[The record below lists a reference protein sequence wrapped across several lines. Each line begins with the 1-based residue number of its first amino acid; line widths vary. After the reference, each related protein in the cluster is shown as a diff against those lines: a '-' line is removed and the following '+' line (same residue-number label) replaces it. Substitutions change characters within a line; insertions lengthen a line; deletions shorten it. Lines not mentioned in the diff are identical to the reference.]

1 MLKKIVRQAPMNLSP
16 QIIALASAISYAAA
30 NIAARFGMQH
40 SNPVTMT
47 LISFTTQTVVLW
59 SIVLLSG
66 SVPKISYFPA
76 VLFVGIGFVMPVIRT
91 LTYIGIVTMGAS
103 RSVSLRSSYPLFGA
117 LFALIFLKEELKAL
131 VLAGIIL
138 VVAGTFFITW
148 QRDDKLSAGRWWYA
162 LFPLSAALIS
172 GLIQPVVRYGLT
184 ISHYPLFFTALV
196 GATSLSVYLSSLPL
210 IKKLQRPVW
219 NRKGLRN
226 LIIAALLENLGFL
239 LFITALGLAPVATV
253 SPLIATS
260 PMWVVLAALVIFR
273 DLEQVSLRTMI
284 GTALTVAGT
293 IVITLRG

>member
-1 MLKKIVRQAPMNLSP
+1 MLKNIVRQAPMNLSP

-30 NIAARFGMQH
+30 TIAARFGMKH

-47 LISFTTQTVVLW
+47 LISFTTQTVVFW
-59 SIVLLSG
+59 SLVLLSG
-66 SVPKISYFPA
+66 SVPEISYFPA

-91 LTYIGIVTMGAS
+91 LTYIGMVTMGAS

-117 LFALIFLKEELKAL
+117 LFALIFLKEELKPL
-131 VLAGIIL
+131 VLAGTLL
-138 VVAGTFFITW
+138 VVSGTFFITW
-148 QRDDKLSAGRWWYA
+148 QRDDDPSAGRWWYA

-184 ISHYPLFFTALV
+184 IAYYPLFSTALV
-196 GATSLSVYLSSLPL
+196 GVTSLSAYLSFLPL
-210 IKKLQRPVW
+210 IKRFQRPIW
-219 NRKGLRN
+219 SRKGLKS

-239 LFITALGLAPVATV
+239 LFIAAFGLAPVATV

-260 PMWVVLAALVIFR
+260 PMWVVLAALLIFR
-273 DLEQVSLRTMI
+273 DLEQVSLRTII

>member
-1 MLKKIVRQAPMNLSP
+1 MLKNLVRQAPMNLSP
-16 QIIALASAISYAAA
+16 QVIALGSAISYAAA
-30 NIAARFGMQH
+30 NIAARFGMKH

-47 LISFTTQTVVLW
+47 LISFTTQTVVFW
-59 SIVLLSG
+59 SLVLLSG
-66 SVPKISYFPA
+66 SVPEISYFPA

-117 LFALIFLKEELKAL
+117 LFALIFLNEELKPL
-131 VLAGIIL
+131 VLAGTLL
-138 VVAGTFFITW
+138 VVSGTFFITW
-148 QRDDKLSAGRWWYA
+148 QRANDPSAGRWWHA
-162 LFPLSAALIS
+162 LFPLTAALIS

-184 ISHYPLFFTALV
+184 VSYYPLFSTALV
-196 GATSLSVYLSSLPL
+196 GVTSLSVYLGFLPL
-210 IKKLQRPVW
+210 IKKFQRPIW
-219 NRKGLRN
+219 SRKGLKS
-226 LIIAALLENLGFL
+226 LVIAALLENLGFL
-239 LFITALGLAPVATV
+239 LFITAFGLAPVAAV

-260 PMWVVLAALVIFR
+260 PMWVVLAALLIFR